1 MKVIKYLISILFIL
15 STNIVCGQDELEIKL
30 DSIEE
35 LVNSETF
42 NEDYKP
48 ILQAKESSYKKCLRE
63 E

>member
-48 ILQAKESSYKKCLRE
+48 ILQYLESAYKKYLRE